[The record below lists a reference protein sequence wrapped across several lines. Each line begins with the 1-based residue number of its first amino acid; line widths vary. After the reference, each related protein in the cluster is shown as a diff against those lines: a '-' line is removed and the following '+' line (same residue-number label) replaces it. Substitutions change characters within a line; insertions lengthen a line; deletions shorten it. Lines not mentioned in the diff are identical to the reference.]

1 MIFIIGFMGV
11 GKSTIGKQL
20 ALQMNVNFVDVDKE
34 IELSEET
41 SIAEIFNERGEE
53 YFRKIE
59 SRIIRRLQPNSII
72 ACGGGLPCYN
82 DNIKYINDKGVS
94 IYLYAD
100 ESNILKR
107 IKKNIANRPLIN
119 DIKKKDLKSYV
130 KSKVRERS
138 DIYNKANFTINT
150 NNKSETE
157 ILTQIHSLLNSI

>member
-1 MIFIIGFMGV
+1 MIFIIGFMGA
-11 GKSTIGKQL
+11 GKSTIGKKL
-20 ALQMNVNFVDVDKE
+20 ALQKDVNFIDVDKE

-53 YFRKIE
+53 YFREIE

-100 ESNILKR
+100 ECNILKR

>member
-53 YFRKIE
+53 YFREIE

-82 DNIKYINDKGVS
+82 DNIKYINDNGVS